1 MTPRADAIVVL
12 GCRVR
17 PSGEPTETAQR
28 RVLRAARAYAE
39 GVAPRV
45 VASGGRRWGEH
56 AEALV
61 LRQALV
67 GAGVPAEALTV
78 ELCSMT
84 TSENAFFTA
93 RLLTRSG
100 VRRAAVVSCAWHL
113 PRAVADFEAA
123 GLEVVPLPA
132 QPPDPG
138 PLTHLRRWVHEAVAK
153 RLDARSLRRLHA
165 LSSP

>member
-1 MTPRADAIVVL
+1 MTQRADAIVVL

-28 RVLRAARAYAE
+28 RVLRAAQAYAE

-61 LRQALV
+61 LRRALLA
-67 GAGVPAEALTV
+67 AGVPEQALSV

-93 RLLTRSG
+93 RLLTRAG
-100 VRRAAVVSCAWHL
+100 LRRVAIVSCAWHV
-113 PRAVADFEAA
+113 PRALANFETA
-123 GLEVVPLPA
+123 GLAAVALPA
-132 QPPDPG
+132 LPPDPG
-138 PLTHLRRWVHEAVAK
+138 PIGHARRWVHEAVAK
-153 RLDARSLRRLHA
+153 RLDSRSLRRLHA
-165 LSSP
+165 LSCP